1 MKCPKGAAVRD
12 DLADGEVSRRLDN
25 SPTSRFGWFNGFV
38 RGTAAKA
45 RLGRVSGNGCARALE
60 LARRA
65 PGFGFGHTAAR
76 WPDAAGCTSDHRR
89 LDRDSE
95 PGNEHEKRRHDE
107 AGANHGALVSGRKGS
122 TLTLHGEYAYDG
134 ALGCAATPQP
144 VRSETKRTRGKTA
157 WRARVGEGGDTCKK
171 FPSTA

>member
-1 MKCPKGAAVRD
+1 VRSRGAWTTR
-12 DLADGEVSRRLDN
+12 
-25 SPTSRFGWFNGFV
+25 PTSRFGWFNGFV

-107 AGANHGALVSGRKGS
+107 VGANHGALVSGRKGS